1 MQETADLLKRQG
13 KMHWV
18 VLRDEKIHAK
28 GKGELETYWLDLKIQ
43 SSGSARSGQSGK
55 SGGSASSSNNMDL
68 VGTYA
73 SVVQHLETNSK
84 VRIDSILPP
93 KIQRLVK
100 WNADVLLRILKQVV
114 ARREANEAL
123 ANEDDSEHADLGA
136 SLGDSKIAAV
146 RRTSSPDGKTCIDEV
161 EEIIELPKFNA
172 KAAKIQKDANDV
184 ELSAEVVQQL
194 HDFIT
199 VIASMYRA
207 EVPFHK

>member
-1 MQETADLLKRQG
+1 
-13 KMHWV
+13 MHWV
-18 VLRDEKIHAK
+18 VPRDDKIHAK

-55 SGGSASSSNNMDL
+55 SADSASSSNNADFA
-68 VGTYA
+68 GTYA
-73 SVVQHLETNSK
+73 SAIQHLETNSK

-93 KIQRLVK
+93 KVQRLVK
-100 WNADVLLRILKQVV
+100 WNADVLLKILKQVV

-123 ANEDDSEHADLGA
+123 ANEDDSEHLDS
-136 SLGDSKIAAV
+136 SLRDAKKAAL
-146 RRTSSPDGKTCIDEV
+146 RRTSSIDGKTCIDEV
-161 EEIIELPKFNA
+161 QEIIELPKFNA

-184 ELSAEVVQQL
+184 ELGADVVQQL

-207 EVPFHK
+207 DVPFHK